1 VTQDYSELSTGSES
15 LSKSARRIFS
25 GCDWTQL
32 LRAEGGPG
40 ESPGREVAVAE
51 AVAAVAEKRRV
62 KRELEELKMKRKRK
76 GR

>member
-1 VTQDYSELSTGSES
+1 MESES
-15 LSKSARRIFS
+15 SSKSARRILS

-32 LRAEGGPG
+32 LTCKGGPG
-40 ESPGREVAVAE
+40 EPPGREVAVAD
-51 AVAAVAEKRRV
+51 AVAAVAEKKRV